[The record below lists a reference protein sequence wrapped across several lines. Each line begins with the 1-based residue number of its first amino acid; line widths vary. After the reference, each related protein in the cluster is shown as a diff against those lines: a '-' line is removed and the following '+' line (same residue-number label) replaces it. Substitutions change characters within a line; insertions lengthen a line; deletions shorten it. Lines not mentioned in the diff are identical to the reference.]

1 MEEILRHLNS
11 LWTLSFKNLINVLD
25 ILLVA
30 YVIYRLLSLIRGSRA
45 WRIMGGILIFIVA
58 LVASSAF
65 GMESLHWVLDKAT
78 LLAPVALVILLLPE
92 LRQTLEGFGKLRIW
106 TQIAGERSIEP
117 GTIEEIVKAVSYFR
131 GQRIG
136 ALIVIELGPPLD
148 SIVSN
153 GIHIDAEVSA
163 PLLESIFYEGN
174 PLHDGAVV
182 IRGDV
187 LVAAACRL
195 PLSDNPRVDAMLH
208 MRHRAAL
215 GITEEMDCLAVVV
228 SEERGSIGLARDGH
242 LTIIESPSD
251 LRELLTANLRPE
263 SNGKNRKKE
272 EPSADVA

>member
-1 MEEILRHLNS
+1 
-11 LWTLSFKNLINVLD
+11 
-25 ILLVA
+25 
-30 YVIYRLLSLIRGSRA
+30 
-45 WRIMGGILIFIVA
+45 MGGILIFIVA

-242 LTIIESPSD
+242 LMIIESPSD

-263 SNGKNRKKE
+263 NGKNRKKE
-272 EPSADVA
+272 EVSVSVP

>member
-1 MEEILRHLNS
+1 
-11 LWTLSFKNLINVLD
+11 
-25 ILLVA
+25 
-30 YVIYRLLSLIRGSRA
+30 
-45 WRIMGGILIFIVA
+45 MGGILIFIVA